1 MTGKLP
7 ITKFGITTN
16 GLLLNRRLGMLRD
29 AGVNMINISLDTL
42 TPSKFVKITRRRGF
56 ERVLSAID
64 AALAMKCFEV
74 KVNCVV
80 MRGFNDNEMN
90 EFAMFTKERD
100 LEVRFIEYMPFDE
113 NEWEMNKM
121 VSYLEMISRL
131 RDELPTKIER
141 LPTQCHETS
150 KVYRVDGHEG
160 RLGFISS
167 MTENFCSSCNRL
179 RLTADGKIKVCLFGG
194 EEDEVSLREAIRS
207 GMNEQAVMAIAE
219 DALWQKKWALGGH
232 DHAQSIATTAG
243 NRPMILIGG

>member
-1 MTGKLP
+1 
-7 ITKFGITTN
+7 
-16 GLLLNRRLGMLRD
+16 
-29 AGVNMINISLDTL
+29 
-42 TPSKFVKITRRRGF
+42 
-56 ERVLSAID
+56 
-64 AALAMKCFEV
+64 MKCFEV

-80 MRGFNDNEMN
+80 MRGFNDNELS
-90 EFAMFTKERD
+90 EFAMFSKERD

-179 RLTADGKIKVCLFGG
+179 RLTADGKIKVCCQG
-194 EEDEVSLREAIRS
+194 
-207 GMNEQAVMAIAE
+207 NESA
-219 DALWQKKWALGGH
+219 DRGGH
-232 DHAQSIATTAG
+232 LLTSLEYL
-243 NRPMILIGG
+243 RR